1 MNKEFEILNRKLDMI
16 FDEIIWLRKDMEQT
30 KNEQEMRV
38 LENELKYNQ
47 SRLDDRK
54 MSLMFRCENYD
65 ATRNAFRN
73 IDRDYRSS
81 KEPTETMEVL

>member
-1 MNKEFEILNRKLDMI
+1 MNKEFEILINRKLDMI
-16 FDEIIWLRKDMEQT
+16 FDEIIWLRKDIEQT

-54 MSLMFRCENYD
+54 MSLMFTPSVHTYFC
-65 ATRNAFRN
+65 
-73 IDRDYRSS
+73 
-81 KEPTETMEVL
+81 K